1 MFESLGEKFDGLW
14 RKLQGQGRVSE
25 RNIEEALRDV
35 RLALLEADVNVG
47 VVRDFV
53 EAVKKDALGQEV
65 LRSLTPEQHFIRLI
79 HRELQ
84 RLLGEKP
91 TTIELGGATPVVV
104 MMVGLNG
111 AGKTTTTAKL
121 ALHLRDQR
129 GRRPYLVPAD
139 VYRPAAIEQLQTLG
153 QKIDVP
159 VHAVSPGTDP
169 VGIARSSV
177 AAARMQGA
185 DTVLIDTAGRQTV
198 DDELMGELERMRAA
212 VEPRQI
218 LLVADAMTGQD
229 AVATAQ
235 GFLARLPLSGVI
247 LTKIEGDA
255 RGGAALSLRAV
266 TGKPIVFAGTGEKLD
281 ALEAFHPDRIASRIL
296 GMGDMLSLI
305 ERAEKA
311 YDKSQAE
318 ALQKKLKKNEF
329 DLEDFR
335 DQLRTV
341 RKMGSVTELLG
352 MIPGVKKL
360 FRGADLGDAEGELKR
375 VEAIIDS
382 MTREERR
389 NIHILNA
396 NRRKRIAA
404 GSGTSVSEVNKLL
417 KQFTQTKK
425 VLKKLGSGQMMQGGI
440 PAGFGR
446 ERGKTSAW

>member
-14 RKLQGQGRVSE
+14 RKLQGQGRITE

-53 EAVKKDALGQEV
+53 EAVRKDALGQDV
-65 LRSLTPEQHFIRLI
+65 LRSLTPEQHFIKLV
-79 HRELQ
+79 HRELI
-84 RLLGEKP
+84 RLLGETP
-91 TTIELGGATPVVV
+91 ATLDLGGPSPTVI
-104 MMVGLNG
+104 MLVGLNG

-121 ALHLRDQR
+121 ARYLRDER

-139 VYRPAAIEQLQTLG
+139 VYRPAAIQQLETLG
-153 QKIDVP
+153 RQLDVP
-159 VHAVSPGTDP
+159 VHAVSPGADP
-169 VGIARSSV
+169 VAIARSAV
-177 AAARMQGA
+177 AAARASGA

-198 DDELMGELERMRAA
+198 DDELMAELARMRAA
-212 VEPRQI
+212 VEPRQV

-235 GFLARLPLSGVI
+235 GFLARLPLSGVV

-255 RGGAALSLRAV
+255 RGGAALSLRSV
-266 TGKPIVFAGTGEKLD
+266 TGKPILFVGTGEKLD
-281 ALEAFHPDRIASRIL
+281 ALEAFYPDRIASRIL
-296 GMGDMLSLI
+296 GMGDMMSLI
-305 ERAEKA
+305 ERAERA
-311 YDKSQAE
+311 YDRTKATE
-318 ALQKKLKKNEF
+318 LQKKLKKNEF

-341 RKMGSVTELLG
+341 RRMGSVADLLG

-360 FRGADLGDAEGELKR
+360 FRGADLGEAEGEIKR

-382 MTREERR
+382 MTKEERR

-396 NRRKRIAA
+396 NRRKRIAS
-404 GSGTSVSEVNKLL
+404 GSGTSVSEVNRLL

-425 VLKKLGSGQMMQGGI
+425 VLKKLGSGPMMQGLPPGL
-440 PAGFGR
+440 GR
-446 ERGKTSAW
+446 

>member
-14 RKLQGQGRVSE
+14 RKLQGQGRITE
-25 RNIEEALRDV
+25 RNIEDALRDV

-47 VVRDFV
+47 VARDFV
-53 EAVKKDALGQEV
+53 EAVRKDALGQEV
-65 LRSLTPEQHFIRLI
+65 LRSLTPEQHFIKLV
-79 HRELQ
+79 HRELV

-91 TTIELGGATPVVV
+91 APLDLGGPSPAVI
-104 MMVGLNG
+104 MLVGLNG

-121 ALHLRDQR
+121 ARHVRDER

-139 VYRPAAIEQLQTLG
+139 VYRPAAIEQLGTLAR
-153 QKIDVP
+153 QIDVP
-159 VHAVSPGTDP
+159 VHAVSPGADP
-169 VGIARSSV
+169 VAIARSAV
-177 AAARMQGA
+177 AAARAQGA
-185 DTVLIDTAGRQTV
+185 DTVLIDTAGRQTI
-198 DDELMGELERMRAA
+198 DEELMAELARMRAA

-235 GFLARLPLSGVI
+235 GFLARLPLSGVV

-255 RGGAALSLRAV
+255 RGGAALSLRSI
-266 TGKPIVFAGTGEKLD
+266 TGKPIVFVGTGEKLD
-281 ALEAFHPDRIASRIL
+281 ALEAFHPDRVASRIL

-305 ERAEKA
+305 ERAERA
-311 YDKSQAE
+311 YDRSKAIE
-318 ALQKKLKKNEF
+318 LQKKLKKNEF

-335 DQLRTV
+335 DQLRAV
-341 RKMGSVTELLG
+341 RRMGSVTELLG
-352 MIPGVKKL
+352 MIPGVKKM
-360 FRGADLGDAEGELKR
+360 FRGADLGDAEDELKR

-396 NRRKRIAA
+396 NRRKRIAS
-404 GSGTSVSEVNKLL
+404 GSGTSVSEVNRLL

-425 VLKKLGSGQMMQGGI
+425 VLKKLGSGPMMQGLPPGL
-440 PAGFGR
+440 GR
-446 ERGKTSAW
+446 

>member
-1 MFESLGEKFDGLW
+1 MFESLGEKFEGLW
-14 RKLQGQGRVSE
+14 RKLQGQGRISE
-25 RNIEEALRDV
+25 RNIEDALRDV

-53 EAVKKDALGQEV
+53 EAVRKDALGQDV
-65 LRSLTPEQHFIRLI
+65 LRSLSPEQHFIKLV

-91 TTIELGGATPVVV
+91 TPLDLGGPSPVVV
-104 MMVGLNG
+104 MLVGLNG
-111 AGKTTTTAKL
+111 SGKTTTAAKL
-121 ALHLRDQR
+121 ARHLRDER

-139 VYRPAAIEQLQTLG
+139 VYRPAAIQQLETLG
-153 QKIDVP
+153 RQIEVP

-169 VGIARSSV
+169 VSLARSGV
-177 AAARMQGA
+177 AAARAHGA

-198 DDELMGELERMRAA
+198 DDELMSELERMRAA
-212 VEPRQI
+212 IEPRQI

-255 RGGAALSLRAV
+255 RGGAALSLRSV
-266 TGKPIVFAGTGEKLD
+266 TGKPIVFAGTGEKPD
-281 ALEAFHPDRIASRIL
+281 ALEAFHPDRVASRIL

-311 YDKSQAE
+311 YDRSQAE

-360 FRGADLGDAEGELKR
+360 FRGADLGGAEDELKR

-396 NRRKRIAA
+396 NRRKRIAS
-404 GSGTSVSEVNKLL
+404 GSGTSVSEVNRLL

-425 VLKKLGSGQMMQGGI
+425 VLKKLGSGPMMQGLPPGL
-440 PAGFGR
+440 GR
-446 ERGKTSAW
+446 